1 MAIVKKYRSEVAA
14 IENPVADIYMV
25 SLRSLEKRYKY
36 SPGQFLHLAL
46 DGYDPSF
53 PWPESRC
60 FSMQSHQEE
69 EMLKITFAVK
79 GAFTGRM
86 ARELAAGREVWVKLP
101 YGELFSR
108 EHRRENTVFI
118 AGGTGITPFLS
129 IFTSPAF
136 GEYRNPRLHFG
147 YRDDRYHS
155 LYRDE
160 LDAARRI
167 NPTFTVEAVDQET
180 EGMLDIAKIYGAHGN
195 DPAYF
200 ISGPPAMIKSF
211 KEYLLAR
218 GVPETEIR
226 TDDWE

>member
-1 MAIVKKYRSEVAA
+1 MAIVKKYRSQVAA
-14 IENPVADIYMV
+14 IENPVADIHV
-25 SLRSLEKRYKY
+25 VTLRSLEKRYKY

-46 DGYDPSF
+46 DDYNPSF

-60 FSMQSHQEE
+60 FSMQSHEGDE
-69 EMLKITFAVK
+69 CLKITFAVK

-86 ARELAAGREVWVKLP
+86 ARELKAGREVWVKLP

-108 EHRRENTVFI
+108 AHRKENTVFI

-136 GEYRNPRLHFG
+136 GEYVNPTLHFG
-147 YRDDRYHS
+147 FRDDRYRA
-155 LYRDE
+155 LYGNE

-167 NPTFTVEAVDQET
+167 NAAFTVAAVDQET
-180 EGMLDIAKIYGAHGN
+180 DGMLDIARIHAAHGN
-195 DPAYF
+195 DSVYF
-200 ISGPPAMIKSF
+200 ISGPPSMIKAF
-211 KEYLLAR
+211 KEFLLAR
-218 GVPETEIR
+218 GVPESGVR